1 MSKCPPPSPRPEKPR
16 HPQVSVGQA
25 IKLSSPETGQFWEIP
40 VLWEDEDLLAL
51 NKPAGL
57 LVSPGRNEADQPS
70 LMKLLHRGI
79 ELGAPWAK
87 SRGLGWTMNAHRLDG
102 AASGVILLAR
112 NKPALVALANQFGAG
127 KPLTTCLALA
137 RGSKTEDTFA
147 TDARLA
153 PHPLETGVMRVDGK
167 AGKHARTEFSVRERF
182 AGAGCLLLECR
193 PFSGR
198 THQIR
203 VHLKHLR
210 LPIVG
215 DTIYGGPPLLLSSL
229 KPGYRLKPGQ
239 TERPLISDAALHCE
253 QLVITHPAGGAEI
266 KITAPWPK
274 DLVVAIKY
282 LRRYAQAAPG

>member
-1 MSKCPPPSPRPEKPR
+1 MSKCPPPSPPPEKPR

-25 IKLSSPETGQFWEIP
+25 IKLSAPETGQFWEIP
-40 VLWEDEDLLAL
+40 VLWEDEALVAL

-57 LVSPGRNEADQPS
+57 PVSPGRDEADRPS

-79 ELGAPWAK
+79 ERGAPWAK
-87 SRGLGWTMNAHRLDG
+87 SRGLVWLMNAHRLDD
-102 AASGVILLAR
+102 AATGVILLAR

-127 KPLTTCLALA
+127 KPHTTCLALA

-147 TDARLA
+147 TDACLA
-153 PHPLETGVMRVDGK
+153 PHPLETGVMRVDEKSGK
-167 AGKHARTEFSVRERF
+167 QAHTEFTVRERF
-182 AGAGCLLLECR
+182 AAAGCLLLECR

-215 DTIYGGPPLLLSSL
+215 DPIYGGPALLLSSL

-253 QLVITHPAGGAEI
+253 QLTIIHPASGAEI

-274 DLVVAIKY
+274 DLAVAIKY
-282 LRRYAQAAPG
+282 LRRYAQAVPG